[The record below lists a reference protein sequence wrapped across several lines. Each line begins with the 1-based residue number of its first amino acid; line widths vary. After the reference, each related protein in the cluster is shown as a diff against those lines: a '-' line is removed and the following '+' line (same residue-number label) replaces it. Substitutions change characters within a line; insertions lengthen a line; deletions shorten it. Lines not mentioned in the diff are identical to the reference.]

1 MVTFE
6 WIYLW
11 TVKKYDFAI
20 LALKL
25 KINKLTILKLT
36 TKISNTIFFKFMKSK
51 GSASNSSQ
59 NGDFEDEKQKGSP
72 KNKFGINEKS
82 LLLDNYWKNS
92 PHVPDSEYYSHG
104 D

>member
-1 MVTFE
+1 MNLFMNS
-6 WIYLW
+6 
-11 TVKKYDFAI
+11 KKYDFGI
-20 LALKL
+20 LVLKL
-25 KINKLTILKLT
+25 KINKLTVLKLA
-36 TKISNTIFFKFMKSK
+36 TKISNTIFFKIMKSK

-72 KNKFGINEKS
+72 ENKFGINEKS
-82 LLLDNYWKNS
+82 LFLDNYWKNS